1 MKSTLAIS
9 VLGLSLFAS
18 SAFSAPTSGLYAGL
32 SVGDSSINVDSDE
45 SDIDDTTIIAY
56 LGSQLNQYFAAEVG
70 YTSIGNVF
78 GDNDL
83 NVSADLDGLE
93 ASVLGFVPLS
103 SNISLFGRLGFWDW
117 EVDAPGDDASGT
129 DIFYGGG
136 VEYNPTQ
143 RVQMR
148 LEARKYEADDAD
160 VTMVNGSVGYRFH

>member
-1 MKSTLAIS
+1 MKSILAIS

-18 SAFSAPTSGLYAGL
+18 PAFSAPTSGLYAGL
-32 SVGDSSINVDSDE
+32 SVGDSSISEDSAE
-45 SDIDDTTIIAY
+45 FDIDDTNIIAY

-70 YTSIGNVF
+70 YTSIGNVLA
-78 GDNDL
+78 DSDVNI
-83 NVSADLDGLE
+83 SADLDGIE
-93 ASVLGFVPLS
+93 ASVLGFIPVS
-103 SNISLFGRLGFWDW
+103 SNVSFFGRLGFWDW
-117 EVDAPGDDASGT
+117 EVDAPGDNISGT

-148 LEARKYEADDAD
+148 LEARKYEADGAD